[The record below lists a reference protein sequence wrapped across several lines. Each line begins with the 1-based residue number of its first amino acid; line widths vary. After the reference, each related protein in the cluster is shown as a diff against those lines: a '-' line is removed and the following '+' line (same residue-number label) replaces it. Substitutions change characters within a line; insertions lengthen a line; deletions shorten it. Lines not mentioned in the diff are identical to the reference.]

1 MAIKEVLGKIKVR
14 DEKSGLLLNNL
25 FQDIEVENR
34 KSVKRKIVERF

>member
-14 DEKSGLLLNNL
+14 DEKSALLLNDL

-34 KSVKRKIVERF
+34 KSVKRKIVEMF